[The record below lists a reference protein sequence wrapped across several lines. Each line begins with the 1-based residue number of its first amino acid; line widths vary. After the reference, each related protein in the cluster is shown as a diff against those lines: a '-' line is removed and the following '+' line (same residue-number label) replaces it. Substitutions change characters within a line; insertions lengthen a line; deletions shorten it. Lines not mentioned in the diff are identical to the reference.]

1 MRRKSENYF
10 TVVTKETATR
20 TTKRINFTWLCRP
33 DENPE
38 QIAAVLNT
46 AVGDYLRALSAAR
59 LERTPEVKRVY
70 QNAVYQNMSEAMR
83 QSASAILR
91 KFKERKEAEATKS
104 DEVLM
109 PDEEKIK
116 LLADALGLSA

>member
-1 MRRKSENYF
+1 LLDRDRDQTSVANS
-10 TVVTKETATR
+10 A
-20 TTKRINFTWLCRP
+20 CH
-33 DENPE
+33 
-38 QIAAVLNT
+38 AT

-83 QSASAILR
+83 QSASAIFR